1 MAKKITGIDIRSMS
15 PADIE
20 QAMLLVRSA
29 DWNQTSQDWQM
40 LLSTPGKH
48 LVATSDQEIAGTLC
62 ALDYHQFIWIAMVL
76 VDPLHRR
83 QGIATRL
90 MKKVLENYP
99 EKVFRLDATAEGAKV
114 YEPFGY
120 KVVDSLSRW
129 YRESTLAKSRSK
141 TSNQIP
147 AILPADLEAIGKVD
161 ARVFGADRTP
171 LLKWLQKNNAT
182 HNRALM
188 QSDKPA
194 YVFGRPGYQAW
205 QIGPL
210 VANSSDQA
218 ETLLSDILQSFPG
231 RPFYIDTF
239 NHEEWLQRLKRLG
252 FKKQRDFVRMQLG
265 SDEKL
270 GIRENQ
276 FTIGGPELG

>member
-20 QAMLLVRSA
+20 QAMLLVRAA
-29 DWNQTSQDWQM
+29 DWNQTPQDWQM

-48 LVATSDQEIAGTLC
+48 LVATSDQKIAGTLC
-62 ALDYHQFIWIAMVL
+62 ALDYHQFIWVAMVL
-76 VDPLHRR
+76 VDPLHQR
-83 QGIATRL
+83 QGIATKL
-90 MKKVLENYP
+90 MKKVLDHYP

-120 KVVDSLSRW
+120 KAVDSLSRW
-129 YRESTLAKSRSK
+129 YRESTLAKSRTV

-147 AILPADLEAIGKVD
+147 AISPADMEAIGRVD
-161 ARVFGADRTP
+161 ASVFGADRRP
-171 LLKWLQKNNAT
+171 VLKWFQKNNTT
-182 HNRALM
+182 HNRTLM

-194 YVFGRPGYQAW
+194 YVFGRPGYHAW

-210 VANSSDQA
+210 VADHTDQA

-231 RPFYIDTF
+231 RPFYLDTF
-239 NHEEWLQRLKRLG
+239 NHKEWLQRLKRLG
-252 FKKQRDFVRMQLG
+252 FKKHRDFVRMQLG
-265 SDEKL
+265 SDVLL

-276 FTIGGPELG
+276 FAIGGPELA

>member
-20 QAMLLVRSA
+20 QAMLLVRAA

-48 LVATSDQEIAGTLC
+48 LVASSDQKIAGTLC

-83 QGIATRL
+83 QGIATKL

-99 EKVFRLDATAEGAKV
+99 EKVLRLDATDEGAKV

-120 KVVDSLSRW
+120 KSVDSLSRW
-129 YRESTLAKSRSK
+129 YRESTLAKSRTK

-147 AILPADLEAIGKVD
+147 AISPGDMEAIGKLD
-161 ARVFGADRTP
+161 SSVFGADRTP
-171 LLKWLQKNNAT
+171 VLKWLQKNHT
-182 HNRALM
+182 RHNRVLL
-188 QSDKPA
+188 QSGKPA

-210 VANSSDQA
+210 VADNTDQA
-218 ETLLSDILQSFPG
+218 ESLLSDILQSFPG
-231 RPFYIDTF
+231 RPFYLDTF
-239 NHEEWLQRLKRLG
+239 NKEEWLQRLKRLG

-265 SDEKL
+265 SEEIL
-270 GIRENQ
+270 GVRENQ
-276 FTIGGPELG
+276 FAIGGPELA